1 MHGRRL
7 ATTNEAVCITSGR
20 SGEALERLE
29 SWTTTHGIDLTV
41 RDVGEE
47 LHDAD
52 YSEAQETLG
61 IAIGGD
67 GTFLEGVRAFA
78 PRRIPLLGINAGTLA
93 FLARIHP
100 RDMDSALTE
109 VLRGRATV
117 YDRQQLRVTGSGL
130 DTTGV
135 NDVMIQPIPP
145 ENPVDRKICRLH
157 VFVEDEYVGQYDG
170 SGLAINTPTG
180 STGLALSAEGP
191 IHFPNDNFTLQIT
204 PLHTHMMGVRPMVVS
219 ESVAVTVVPENPVQ
233 VLVDGG
239 RHHTVVDADEPLRVT
254 GADNPAHIVRTS
266 YDDSF
271 MGALASKLGWGIREP
286 DESGP
291 TEHVPDT
298 SDPDDFLAN
307 ACRVAREAAISA
319 GEPVRELHG
328 QVEQIEY
335 KNDKADIVTEADH
348 QSDRIIAT
356 VIENEF
362 PGHGIRSEESGVREG
377 ETEYT
382 WLVDPLDGTGNF
394 AHGNPNY
401 SISLALL
408 DQGNRPLV
416 GVVHSPETDEV
427 FHATAGGGAYRN
439 DTPIQPTAR
448 DRLDESMLLSGYDPN
463 GSFLRAFYQ
472 ETRGVRRLGSAALH
486 LCYVAAGSADA
497 VWEYDTYPWDVAAG
511 LCILREAGGRATDAD
526 GDDYELAIDDREA
539 RAPLLASNGPLHDA
553 LLDHLPSD
561 GLAVEQ

>member
-1 MHGRRL
+1 
-7 ATTNEAVCITSGR
+7 
-20 SGEALERLE
+20 
-29 SWTTTHGIDLTV
+29 
-41 RDVGEE
+41 
-47 LHDAD
+47 
-52 YSEAQETLG
+52 
-61 IAIGGD
+61 
-67 GTFLEGVRAFA
+67 
-78 PRRIPLLGINAGTLA
+78 
-93 FLARIHP
+93 
-100 RDMDSALTE
+100 
-109 VLRGRATV
+109 
-117 YDRQQLRVTGSGL
+117 
-130 DTTGV
+130 
-135 NDVMIQPIPP
+135 
-145 ENPVDRKICRLH
+145 
-157 VFVEDEYVGQYDG
+157 
-170 SGLAINTPTG
+170 
-180 STGLALSAEGP
+180 
-191 IHFPNDNFTLQIT
+191 
-204 PLHTHMMGVRPMVVS
+204 MVVS
-219 ESVAVTVVPENPVQ
+219 ESIEVTVVPENAVQ

-239 RHHTVVDADEPLRVT
+239 RHHTVVDVDEPLRIT

-271 MGALASKLGWGIREP
+271 MGALASKLGWGVRDP
-286 DESGP
+286 DEAGP
-291 TEHVPDT
+291 AGHVPDT
-298 SDPDDFLAN
+298 GEPDDFLAN

-328 QVEQIEY
+328 QVEQVEY
-335 KNDKADIVTEADH
+335 KDDKADIVTEADH

-408 DQGNRPLV
+408 DRDNRPLV

-427 FHATAGGGAYRN
+427 FHAVDGGGAYRN
-439 DTPIQPTAR
+439 ETPIQPTAR

-526 GDDYELAIDDREA
+526 GDDYELALDDREA
-539 RAPLLASNGPLHDA
+539 RAPLLASNGPLHDV
-553 LLDHLPSD
+553 LLEHLPSD
-561 GLAVEQ
+561 GLAVEP